1 MIKKL
6 AKNFLIVFLVF
17 LAMASLFSVYINP
30 EPEKAKLDIV
40 SLVNKINSG
49 EIKALK
55 VANQTIT
62 AVLADDSLAQ
72 TQKEAAESLGE
83 MLVNYNVDPEK
94 LKTVKIEVVEES
106 GLEFWLIT
114 VLPFIIPFLFIAG
127 FIYFMMRQVQGA
139 NSKAMMFGQSR
150 AREVA
155 PQDKKNRITFKEV
168 AGAKEAKEELAE
180 IVDFLKTPKK
190 FISLGARI
198 PKGVILVGPPGT
210 GKTLLVPGLGGGG
223 KTPLSYIL

>member
-1 MIKKL
+1 
-6 AKNFLIVFLVF
+6 
-17 LAMASLFSVYINP
+17 MASLFSVYINP

-94 LKTVKIEVVEES
+94 LKT
-106 GLEFWLIT
+106 
-114 VLPFIIPFLFIAG
+114 
-127 FIYFMMRQVQGA
+127 
-139 NSKAMMFGQSR
+139 
-150 AREVA
+150 
-155 PQDKKNRITFKEV
+155 
-168 AGAKEAKEELAE
+168 
-180 IVDFLKTPKK
+180 
-190 FISLGARI
+190 
-198 PKGVILVGPPGT
+198 
-210 GKTLLVPGLGGGG
+210 
-223 KTPLSYIL
+223 